1 MTSTDLVG
9 FSGFL
14 PSKVS
19 LKVSHRIKIFPRKNP
34 KILQIRNM
42 YLLILLLRRL
52 NFCSPKSVV
61 LDVYNTLLL
70 LRGDLLMNPIV
81 TRAAKYCFSPW
92 IS

>member
-1 MTSTDLVG
+1 
-9 FSGFL
+9 
-14 PSKVS
+14 
-19 LKVSHRIKIFPRKNP
+19 
-34 KILQIRNM
+34 M

-70 LRGDLLMNPIV
+70 LRGDLLMNLIV